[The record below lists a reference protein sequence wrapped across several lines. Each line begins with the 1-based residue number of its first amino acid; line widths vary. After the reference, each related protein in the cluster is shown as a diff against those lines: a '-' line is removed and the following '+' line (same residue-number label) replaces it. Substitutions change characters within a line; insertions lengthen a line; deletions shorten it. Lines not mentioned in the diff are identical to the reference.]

1 MKTYRIFLKKQNNA
15 IEDLQ
20 IVQAGFSWLGFCLSY
35 FYLFAKKLYLKGF
48 IFLLVGFLLEFTF
61 NIVLML
67 IGYLLI
73 SLYIGLHFANW
84 YSKNLEENGYIFL
97 GNIQGN
103 SIKEAKMSFLENFN
117 KNYNEKD
124 KLEQKVF

>member
-1 MKTYRIFLKKQNNA
+1 MKTYRIFLKKEDNVIQ
-15 IEDLQ
+15 DLQ

-35 FYLFAKKLYLKGF
+35 FYLFSKKLWMKGF
-48 IFLLVGFLLEFTF
+48 IFLLVSFLLEFTF

-84 YSKNLEENGYIFL
+84 QSKNLETNGYIFL

>member
-20 IVQAGFSWLGFCLSY
+20 IVQAGFSWLGFYLSY
-35 FYLFAKKLYLKGF
+35 FYLFSKKLWVKGF
-48 IFLLVGFLLEFTF
+48 IFLLVSFLLEFTF

-84 YSKNLEENGYIFL
+84 QSKNLETNGYIFL
-97 GNIQGN
+97 GNIQGHN
-103 SIKEAKMSFLENFN
+103 IKEAKMSFLENFN